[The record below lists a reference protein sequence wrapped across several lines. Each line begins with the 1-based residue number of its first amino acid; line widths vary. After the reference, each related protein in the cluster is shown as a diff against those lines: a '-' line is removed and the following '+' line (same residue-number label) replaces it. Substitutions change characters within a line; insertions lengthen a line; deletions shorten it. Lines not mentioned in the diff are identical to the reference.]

1 MAADYSRQIFKE
13 LERANTENDKLKYVV
28 IPGIRKEYEAKLY
41 DARASAAESRAA
53 LCREKDAEIS
63 ALKKVIAEL
72 KDLLSAAENEV
83 IRLKNMKNK
92 NSKNSSKPPSSD
104 QPWEENENDEKKK
117 EGDEKEESEA
127 ERKAPNEYNSRK
139 PSGKHKGGQ
148 EGHNGKCLT
157 SEDVQELLREHE
169 GEIIHEIIEIGKTA
183 ENSCSSPKRKYELDL
198 DLKVVIRE
206 YLYYGDSRVP
216 QRHYPDVSFG
226 DFTRAAAAFCYGECS
241 MPTDKIGE
249 LMHAL
254 SGGIMNA
261 SEGSWYNFCTY
272 VSGQCDKSLDSLCE
286 DLLNSHVIYS
296 DATVTKE
303 NGSGSYVRNV
313 SNRNTVLYSPQD
325 NKKIDEIGK
334 NPVLSKFN
342 GTLMTDHETA
352 MKHFGTK
359 HAECNQHTGRYCEK
373 TTQETSHSWSREF
386 MDLLY
391 EIKDRKE
398 LLMSQGT
405 DCFPENE
412 LVSYFERYDDV
423 LKKGWEEN
431 KDLKWKSV
439 ASDERALL
447 SRLGKFKEDHLRYA
461 TDFQVE
467 FTNNISEAD
476 LRFIKNRTKMS
487 GGFRQRSG
495 RLMCCRIMSVIRT
508 CKKRGMDV
516 ISALTKISRS
526 GENAFA

>member
-1 MAADYSRQIFKE
+1 MLIGVVLQ
-13 LERANTENDKLKYVV
+13 ERL
-28 IPGIRKEYEAKLY
+28 G
-41 DARASAAESRAA
+41 
-53 LCREKDAEIS
+53 
-63 ALKKVIAEL
+63 
-72 KDLLSAAENEV
+72 
-83 IRLKNMKNK
+83 RL
-92 NSKNSSKPPSSD
+92 
-104 QPWEENENDEKKK
+104 
-117 EGDEKEESEA
+117 
-127 ERKAPNEYNSRK
+127 
-139 PSGKHKGGQ
+139 
-148 EGHNGKCLT
+148 
-157 SEDVQELLREHE
+157 
-169 GEIIHEIIEIGKTA
+169 II
-183 ENSCSSPKRKYELDL
+183 
-198 DLKVVIRE
+198 
-206 YLYYGDSRVP
+206 
-216 QRHYPDVSFG
+216 Q
-226 DFTRAAAAFCYGECS
+226 
-241 MPTDKIGE
+241 
-249 LMHAL
+249 
-254 SGGIMNA
+254 
-261 SEGSWYNFCTY
+261 
-272 VSGQCDKSLDSLCE
+272 
-286 DLLNSHVIYS
+286 
-296 DATVTKE
+296 
-303 NGSGSYVRNV
+303 
-313 SNRNTVLYSPQD
+313 
-325 NKKIDEIGK
+325 
-334 NPVLSKFN
+334 
-342 GTLMTDHETA
+342 
-352 MKHFGTK
+352 
-359 HAECNQHTGRYCEK
+359 GRYCEK